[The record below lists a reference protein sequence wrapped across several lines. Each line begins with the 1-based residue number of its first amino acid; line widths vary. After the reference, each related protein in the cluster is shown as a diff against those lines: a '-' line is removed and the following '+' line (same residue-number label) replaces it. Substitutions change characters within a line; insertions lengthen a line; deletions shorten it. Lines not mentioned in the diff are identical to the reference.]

1 MSLSQ
6 RGAGEQ
12 SMNDPALGERLAEW
26 LNREKRF
33 LSVLTER
40 DHSLV
45 CSVIST

>member
-12 SMNDPALGERLAEW
+12 SMNDATLGERVAEW

-33 LSVLTER
+33 LSVLTLR

-45 CSVIST
+45 RSVIST